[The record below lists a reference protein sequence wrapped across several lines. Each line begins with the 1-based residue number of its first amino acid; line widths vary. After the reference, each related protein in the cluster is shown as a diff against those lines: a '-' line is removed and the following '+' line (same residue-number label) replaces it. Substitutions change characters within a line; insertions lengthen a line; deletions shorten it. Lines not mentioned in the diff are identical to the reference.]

1 MCSNANAK
9 HWHHHRKITIPLYD
23 TIQRLIVR
31 ESEQNRKE
39 TYRKRKQMLTVIP
52 WRGKIVYEKIGC
64 PRIRN
69 VHTHIYT
76 KQMWTKLSGVVKR
89 IAWRKK
95 LHNIQL
101 YFRFIVSTHKI
112 AWSNSCQFNLEDNVG
127 EYFVL
132 LLWDQTGKRRK
143 NPFQQKLVGSVYM
156 RIENETENRNRHGVL
171 WKHTRQIVRW
181 HHFWERPSICFMVWE
196 HLHIALFAP
205 KNTHT
210 HK

>member
-1 MCSNANAK
+1 MREAKRIWIRTTTIATTRNGNGNSNKRIIVTEKVVMCSNANAK

-52 WRGKIVYEKIGC
+52 WRGKIVYERIGC

-95 LHNIQL
+95 IAQH
-101 YFRFIVSTHKI
+101 ST
-112 AWSNSCQFNLEDNVG
+112 
-127 EYFVL
+127 L
-132 LLWDQTGKRRK
+132 LPIHSQY
-143 NPFQQKLVGSVYM
+143 S
-156 RIENETENRNRHGVL
+156 
-171 WKHTRQIVRW
+171 
-181 HHFWERPSICFMVWE
+181 
-196 HLHIALFAP
+196 
-205 KNTHT
+205 
-210 HK
+210 